1 MTFGPEDDKDLDVTS
16 KEFDSFWSKMLE
28 PDDAYSYEDFC

>member
-1 MTFGPEDDKDLDVTS
+1 MTFGPEEDDEDL
-16 KEFDSFWSKMLE
+16 DSFWSRMLE